1 MKVLKGGFVM
11 KANVSFYKN
20 NWWMF
25 LIEGIVTLLFG
36 LVTVINPAQTF
47 LTLSFFFGLFILV
60 HGVVDIVIGLS
71 GGRQRRSWI
80 FSLVFGALQAVFGIY
95 LLQRPG
101 LSLATFVVFVALAL
115 LVRALAHAVEVFDSS
130 YDAMVRTWQAIAAV
144 VSGVAS
150 VMIWR
155 YPVRGT
161 LAFVWVL
168 GVFAIINGPLMI
180 AFSLEARNGFEAKK

>member
-1 MKVLKGGFVM
+1 M
-11 KANVSFYKN
+11 KANVRFYKD

-36 LVTVINPAQTF
+36 IVTVTNPAQTF

-71 GGRQRRSWI
+71 GGRERQSW
-80 FSLVFGALQAVFGIY
+80 VFGLILGALQALFGIY

-101 LSLATFVVFVALAL
+101 LSLATFVTFVALSL
-115 LVRALAHAVEVFDSS
+115 LVRALVHAVEVFDSS
-130 YDAMVRTWQAIAAV
+130 YDAMIRTWQAIAAV
-144 VSGVAS
+144 VSAFAA

-155 YPVRGT
+155 YPVKGT

-168 GVFAIINGPLMI
+168 GVFAIVNGPLMI
-180 AFSLEARNGFEAKK
+180 AFALEARNGFAGKR